1 MGRMI
6 NLIVLFAFLLML
18 TGCSSAENTTPTTQA
33 PAQATGQPA
42 VQGNAEM
49 DRQEGD
55 GQILIAY
62 FSVPETDGVDTVASA
77 SRVAVDGGVVGNTQ
91 FVANVI
97 EEVTGGDLWRIETVQ
112 TYPGTHEPLLEFA
125 YNELMEGAR
134 PELSGELE
142 NLDAY
147 DVVFLGYPNWNAE
160 LPMPLYTFLEKYDL
174 SGKTIIPFNT
184 HGGSQFSHTIQ
195 TIAQLQPNAEV
206 VTNGFTV
213 SRNAVGN
220 SKGDIVA
227 WLSKLGYAN

>member
-1 MGRMI
+1 MKRMM
-6 NLIVLFAFLLML
+6 NLML
-18 TGCSSAENTTPTTQA
+18 LIALLLTMTACGSAENAALPTQE
-33 PAQATGQPA
+33 PAGETVQPA
-42 VQGNAEM
+42 ADAGAGI
-49 DRQEGD
+49 QEASGH
-55 GQILIAY
+55 ILIAY

-77 SRVAVDGGVVGNTQ
+77 SRVAVDGQVVGNTQ

-97 EEVTGGDLWRIETVQ
+97 GEVTGGDLWRIETVQ
-112 TYPGTHEPLLEFA
+112 TYPGAHEPLLEFA
-125 YNELMEGAR
+125 YNELMEDAR
-134 PELSGELE
+134 PELSSELE

-174 SGKTIIPFNT
+174 SGKTVIPFNT
-184 HGGSQFSHTIQ
+184 HGGSQFSRTIQ

-220 SKGDIVA
+220 SRNDIVA
-227 WLSKLGYAN
+227 WLRELGYAD